1 MRKLYIIYSLLLTMI
16 VCCTSEHK
24 DIEVFSTELGIEKME
39 ALNGLIASFDQF
51 LLAKY
56 PELPRLSEKSTQF
69 LLDVYR
75 NKAISLKEIPDI
87 ERVLYKMESSGLRKD
102 IYIYESEKD
111 SYPGYPVD
119 QLIPIEYPEESMLL
133 SASQQTISLF
143 PVFFENS
150 PARPNN
156 EDSLLSLKF
165 NRKGLFM
172 YALAKSKQEDE
183 KYMGYI
189 ETKYK
194 IGDIHP
200 SLLAL
205 KHLKELSG
213 QAPTWFERLP
223 FIIDI
228 YYKMLL
234 TQEKSEDKLLSMA
247 F

>member
-1 MRKLYIIYSLLLTMI
+1 MRKISIIWSLLMTLMI
-16 VCCTSEHK
+16 CCTSEHRE
-24 DIEVFSTELGIEKME
+24 IEIFSSELGDEKME
-39 ALNGLIASFDQF
+39 ALNGLIASYDQF
-51 LLAKY
+51 LLEKY
-56 PELPRLSEKSTQF
+56 PELPKLSEKSTQF

-75 NKAISLKEIPDI
+75 NKAISLKEIPGIDK
-87 ERVLYKMESSGLRKD
+87 VLLKMELSGLRKD

-133 SASQQTISLF
+133 SQNLYHPAFI
-143 PVFFENS
+143 PVILDNEPEN
-150 PARPNN
+150 PKE
-156 EDSLLSLKF
+156 EDHSLSLKF
-165 NRKGLFM
+165 NKKGLFM
-172 YALAKSKQEDE
+172 YALAKCKQDDE

-194 IGDIHP
+194 VSETHP

-205 KHLKELSG
+205 KHLKQLSG
-213 QAPTWFERLP
+213 QTHTWFQKLP

-234 TQEKSEDKLLSMA
+234 TQDKNEDRLLSQTL
-247 F
+247 